1 MIRPTKK
8 LHYWDSCVFLAFLK
22 NEKDKINDCISVLTA
37 AEIMTTEVAKIK
49 GSETVAKAVQ
59 LMREKNIRT
68 LIVDRRHDEDAYG
81 IITETD
87 IVYKVVAFGQ
97 DPQKVRVYEVMSKP
111 CIVINPDLGVEYV
124 ARLFA
129 NTGIRFAPVIKGGLL
144 GVISVSDILH
154 KGNTVEKPRSLDL
167 EAEIIKARDIAREVK
182 SMPGVYQLSIDKIVD
197 EAKDAGYDEAMHFD
211 ADHIRALEVGLA
223 PTGGLG
229 IGIEFI

>member
-1 MIRPTKK
+1 
-8 LHYWDSCVFLAFLK
+8 
-22 NEKDKINDCISVLTA
+22 
-37 AEIMTTEVAKIK
+37 
-49 GSETVAKAVQ
+49 
-59 LMREKNIRT
+59 MREKNIRT

-154 KGNTVEKPRSLDL
+154 KGNAVEKPRSLDL
-167 EAEIIKARDIAREVK
+167 EAEIIKARDIARAVCAEKGKIPMLLKLV
-182 SMPGVYQLSIDKIVD
+182 SMTPNPHGFSVFSDTSNFL
-197 EAKDAGYDEAMHFD
+197 
-211 ADHIRALEVGLA
+211 IRQK
-223 PTGGLG
+223 
-229 IGIEFI
+229 